1 MGNTNGHH
9 TLTQGNSS
17 LLSSKAWVTG
27 LHWCPGVGA
36 RGWHPLAVTA
46 PHAAGGS
53 SCHRDRCRRTHRGRR
68 GRVIQPTHHP
78 PETSASAKACPSA
91 SGWTGPSVATPRPS
105 GTGWGGEWIRMPRG
119 LLALAWE
126 GAVSPA
132 LLTRGWGVG
141 ESGRPELLELCCLET
156 ELGWPGCN

>member
-1 MGNTNGHH
+1 MPQRPMQTHTQRQAWEGHSA
-9 TLTQGNSS
+9 N
-17 LLSSKAWVTG
+17 
-27 LHWCPGVGA
+27 
-36 RGWHPLAVTA
+36 A
-46 PHAAGGS
+46 P
-53 SCHRDRCRRTHRGRR
+53 
-68 GRVIQPTHHP
+68 P
-78 PETSASAKACPSA
+78 PPTSASAKACPSA